1 MSCDQYKIKFDEDNY
16 QIKQEIT
23 NPSTGLSLKK
33 VSQSVLLIYLDK
45 KSSF

>member
-23 NPSTGLSLKK
+23 IKYTLF
-33 VSQSVLLIYLDK
+33 IMII
-45 KSSF
+45 F